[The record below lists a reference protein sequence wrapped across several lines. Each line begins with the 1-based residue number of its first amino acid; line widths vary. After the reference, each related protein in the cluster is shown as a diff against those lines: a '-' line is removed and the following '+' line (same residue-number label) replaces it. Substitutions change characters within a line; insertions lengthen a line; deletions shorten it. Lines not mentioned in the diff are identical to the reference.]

1 MHSCIYVLLSLSL
14 FKNLPCPLYNL
25 YMYILYYMRHM
36 RREVY
41 SMQKRK

>member
-1 MHSCIYVLLSLSL
+1 MHGCIYVLLSLSL
-14 FKNLPCPLYNL
+14 FKNLPRPLNIL

>member
-1 MHSCIYVLLSLSL
+1 MHSCIDVLLSLSF
-14 FKNLPCPLYNL
+14 FKNLPCPLYIL

-36 RREVY
+36 RCEVY